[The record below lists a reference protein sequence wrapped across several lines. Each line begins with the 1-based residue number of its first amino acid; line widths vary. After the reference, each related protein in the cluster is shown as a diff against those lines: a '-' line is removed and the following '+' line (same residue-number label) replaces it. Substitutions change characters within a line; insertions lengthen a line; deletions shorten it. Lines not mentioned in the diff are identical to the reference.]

1 MHPTEFRH
9 RPPHS
14 QRSFLL
20 QPLAVLLLAASPM
33 LAAEGDAGWHELVT
47 LDSELRALRE
57 APEVARI
64 PQFGVEA
71 LDRRVAALDEVRGR
85 LSRLDPTPW
94 STAGKVDYLLVWAR
108 ANRLEFEHRVTRPW
122 QRDPIFYLNLVR
134 RQPYTEVPSN
144 EIGEA
149 LAGVPALVRQAPVN
163 LTEPNGELTDL
174 ALFHLES
181 FDGVGQGEPYRDEPP
196 AGTLGWYRDLCQ
208 RLAVAQPEAV
218 PVCQEALEAVEG
230 FRDWLRTERPGMRQ
244 SAGIGTENLDWYF
257 RRARLL
263 PYGVDEMVLLGE
275 REFHRY
281 RAAFEIVRNR
291 NRDLPELELTQSAEQ
306 HEERTRQAET
316 EIRQLIERQSLLT
329 LPSDAPETF
338 ETDTFW
344 SPRARTDRHFWEEIQ
359 FRNAFN
365 NHVHASI
372 PGHRFDGLLAAR
384 VDNPIRRD
392 YGDSSRAEGWAT
404 YLEEMFLLA
413 GLTRE
418 VPRAD
423 ELFYAALMKRASRI
437 YAETMMHSGRF
448 TLEQANRYMIE
459 FVPHME
465 EDLGRY
471 DLEGYLRR
479 PGLGS
484 GYIIGKIQLEK
495 LLSERSLQ
503 LGESFELGAFHDD
516 LLSRG
521 MIPLTLIR
529 WEMTGADDEIRPLWR
544 EAVGTDLSAEVLH

>member
-529 WEMTGADDEIRPLWR
+529 WEMTGADDEIRPLWH